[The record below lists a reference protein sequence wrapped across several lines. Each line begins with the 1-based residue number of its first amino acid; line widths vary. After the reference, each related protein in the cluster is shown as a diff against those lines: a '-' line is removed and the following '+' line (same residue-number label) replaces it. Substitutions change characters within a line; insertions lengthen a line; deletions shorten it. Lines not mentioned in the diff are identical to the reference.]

1 MKKRRET
8 VDCDRHAWS
17 LLTCTMAI
25 LKKKTTK
32 KNSRKKNSENMVQS
46 KRTLIMVH
54 LIAIDSR
61 IRIDSIKIQIKRITF
76 IAFFDELF
84 FII

>member
-1 MKKRRET
+1 MKKKRRET

-25 LKKKTTK
+25 LKKNGKKTAE
-32 KNSRKKNSENMVQS
+32 KNSENMVQS

-61 IRIDSIKIQIKRITF
+61 IRFVSIKIQIKRITF